1 VRVGYELTALDLD
14 RTGSARAIER
24 LREELARTDGVE
36 LVPLRHRARGG
47 RVVRGLRR
55 ELGWL
60 PVGLPRRARALG
72 VDLLHCPSPLA
83 PPRARVPVVVTVN
96 DVMTFDRPEWFTRA
110 NVLQQRVVLRAVLRN
125 AARVI
130 VPSRFSAERVA
141 DVSGIPAERIAVIPY
156 GVDDR
161 FSPGEPDPEALAR
174 MGVEQP
180 YVLTVGALQPRKNV
194 EGVLTAFEGLETPH
208 RLVVAGGRGWRDDAL
223 VRRVESLGDRAVLT
237 GHVGDDELV
246 ALYRGADAF
255 VFPSRYEGFGFPPLE
270 AMACGT
276 AVIASD
282 RTSLPEIT
290 GGAVPAVDPDDPDAL
305 RAALERVLGDP
316 AERAELAAR
325 GLARAREF
333 SWRRCAEETVAVYAD
348 VQAVAPAR

>member
-1 VRVGYELTALDLD
+1 MRVGYELTALDLD

-24 LREELARTDGVE
+24 LRDELARLDGVE
-36 LVPLRHRARGG
+36 LVPLRHEGSGG
-47 RVVRGLRR
+47 RVLRGLRR

-72 VDLLHCPSPLA
+72 VDVLHCPSPLA
-83 PPRARVPVVVTVN
+83 PPRAGVPVVVTVN

-110 NVLQQRVVLRAVLRN
+110 NVVQQRLVLRAVLRN

-141 DVSGIPAERIAVIPY
+141 DVSGVPGERIAVIPY
-156 GVDDR
+156 GVDGR
-161 FSPGEPDPEALAR
+161 FSPGEPDADALGR
-174 MGVEQP
+174 LGVERP

-194 EGVLTAFEGLETPH
+194 EGVITAFERLSTAH
-208 RLVVAGGRGWRDDAL
+208 RLVVAGGRGWHDEAL
-223 VRRVESLGDRAVLT
+223 VRRVRALGDRAVLT
-237 GHVGDDELV
+237 GHVGDEELV

-276 AVIASD
+276 PVVASD
-282 RTSLPEIT
+282 RTSVPEVVGDAGVT
-290 GGAVPAVDPDDPDAL
+290 VSPDDPAAIG
-305 RAALERVLGDP
+305 AALARLLEDP
-316 AERAELAAR
+316 AERERLRASGLERAR
-325 GLARAREF
+325 GF
-333 SWRRCAEETVAVYAD
+333 SWRTCAEETVAVYAH
-348 VQAVAPAR
+348 VHGVSAAR